1 MRGIRVVK
9 AIVFWLS
16 LLLTGATASAPSSP
30 VNLALAP
37 RTQISLPDSAQLSDS
52 QDWLSGH
59 SRLRVGTWMP
69 VQPPFVIA
77 AENQRFAGLTA
88 DYLSVLQQ
96 ALSLPVSVQRY
107 ADKRQALA
115 ALRQGEVDL
124 LADMRTGEDAGLAFS
139 LPYHADRAVLIHLS
153 AIAPGADDGLR
164 GKTLYYVGDQRLG
177 NKLKQRYH
185 AAAIFALPDYAA
197 ATAEII
203 KNPDAM
209 LWTSES
215 TAHNLMNR
223 QPSHSF
229 ALIPSD
235 VGGSQNRAFAT
246 LKSNTSLIAVIDNV
260 LQHLPLSGRLSIART
275 WGLEEKE
282 TDSTT
287 LALDA
292 QERKWVTGHPQLTV
306 LMVDSQG
313 PLTYPDENGNVGGF
327 TASLLQQIAG
337 RAGFSLKWEHLDSL
351 PEMRERLIRHPD
363 ALIAV
368 ADASVPPIK
377 NIIYSQPYL
386 TDGWVLVTRKSSDFS
401 SLDDMKGKR
410 VAVYTGSY
418 FLPELRRR
426 YPQVTFVEHQLSL
439 ETVFSLWAHSLDG
452 AIVPRTAADYFEK
465 TSLGRPF
472 RVAGSLS
479 LPPLRIAMASGEQ
492 NRPLISIINRELMA
506 YPPQALYSHLSGW
519 QVRHAHDV
527 LNRWS
532 RYRDVLIVAA
542 LVLLLIAA
550 AAVWRNRFLKRNLL
564 EMQRLQAA
572 LLQAR
577 ERADHANNAK
587 SLFLSQMSHEI
598 RTPMNALTGLLELE
612 LLGHTSPEQGKKNL
626 TVAYESARSL
636 MLLVGD
642 ILDMA
647 KIESGTLQVKH
658 APVALTDVV
667 NNCVALFRSA
677 SEAKGIVLS
686 VEFSVKHQVVL
697 FDSVMF
703 RQIISN
709 LLSNAIK
716 FTPAEGE
723 IEVSLYEGG
732 QGHPD
737 EAEFAL
743 EVCDSGIGLTPAQQQ
758 AVFEPFVQVDEAQ
771 PVQKGTGLGLSI
783 CRQLSELLGGS
794 LIVESEPGAGATFI
808 FRFRAKPAVGQVHQ
822 AATPVQA
829 RSDAR
834 HILVIDDHAPNRLL
848 LSQQLE
854 SAGHSCVVAESA
866 QQGLEA
872 WKDTRTPFSLIITD
886 CNMPGMS
893 GFAFTERLRA
903 LERQNGQPP
912 VDVIGFTAM
921 AEQGVRERAL
931 EAGMTDCMFKP
942 LNLQQLLGHIEK
954 NAAPTLPDVAQSLPL
969 SRLLHL
975 APAGSAALSSLIHTV
990 IGQNDH
996 DLTQLRE
1003 ASTIGDVTAIGTAAH
1018 SLLNTAKML
1027 GMNELET
1034 HCRAIEQDAHC
1045 TSSEQTSLHISTCI
1059 RIVKALESE
1068 LHEYLRAE
1076 RADSCKN
1083 R

>member
-1 MRGIRVVK
+1 MVK
-9 AIVFWLS
+9 ATVFWFS
-16 LLLTGATASAPSSP
+16 LLLTLTAVSAPVSP

-37 RTQISLPDSAQLSDS
+37 RTQIALPDNEEISDS
-52 QDWLSGH
+52 QAWLSEH
-59 SRLRVGTWMP
+59 SSLRVGTWMP
-69 VQPPFVIA
+69 VQPPFAIA
-77 AENQRFAGLTA
+77 AGNQRFAGLTA

-107 ADKRQALA
+107 PDKQQALA
-115 ALRQGEVDL
+115 ALRQGKEDL
-124 LADMRTGEDAGLAFS
+124 LADMRTGESGGLAFS

-164 GKTLYYVGDQRLG
+164 GKTLYYVGDERLG
-177 NKLKQRYH
+177 DRLKQHYR
-185 AAAIFALPDYAA
+185 AATIIALPDYAA
-197 ATAEII
+197 AADEII
-203 KNPDAM
+203 KNPDAL

-223 QPSHSF
+223 QRSYSF
-229 ALIPSD
+229 SLIPSD
-235 VGGSQNRAFAT
+235 VGGSQNRAFAA
-246 LKSNTSLIAVIDNV
+246 LESNTSLISAVDNV
-260 LQHLPLSGRLSIART
+260 LQRLPLSARLSIART

-282 TDSTT
+282 ADTT
-287 LALDA
+287 RLALDG
-292 QERKWVTGHPQLTV
+292 QEQKWVSSHPELTV

-313 PLTYPDENGNVGGF
+313 PLTYPDEDGDVRGF

-337 RAGFSLKWEHLDSL
+337 RAGFSLKWEHVDSV

-363 ALIAV
+363 ALMAV
-368 ADASVPPIK
+368 ADASVPAAE

-386 TDGWVLVTRKSSDFS
+386 TDGWVLVTRSSSNFS
-401 SLDDMKGKR
+401 SLDDMKGKS
-410 VAVYTGSY
+410 VAVFNGIY

-426 YPQVTFVEHQLSL
+426 YPQVTFIERQLSL
-439 ETVFSLWAHSLDG
+439 ETVFSLWVHSIDG
-452 AIVPRTAADYFEK
+452 AIIPRTAADYFEK
-465 TSLGRPF
+465 TSLARPF
-472 RVAGSLS
+472 RVAGSLP
-479 LPPLRIAMASGEQ
+479 LPPLRVAMATGEQ
-492 NRPLISIINRELMA
+492 NSPLISLINRELMT

-527 LNRWS
+527 VNRWS

-542 LVLLLIAA
+542 LMLLLIAA
-550 AAVWRNRFLKRNLL
+550 AFVWRNRFLKRNLL

-658 APVALTDVV
+658 APVVLTDVV
-667 NNCVALFRSA
+667 NNCIALFRSA

-686 VEFSVKHQVVL
+686 VEYSVKHKVVL

-723 IEVSLYEGG
+723 IEVSLYEGT
-732 QGHPD
+732 QGHPG

-771 PVQKGTGLGLSI
+771 PAQKGTGLGLSI

-808 FRFRAKPAVGQVHQ
+808 FRFRATPADGQEHP
-822 AATPVQA
+822 AASPVQV

-866 QQGLEA
+866 LQGLEA
-872 WKDTRTPFSLIITD
+872 WKHTRTPFSLIITD

-903 LERQNGQPP
+903 LESENSLPP

-931 EAGMTDCMFKP
+931 AAGMTDCMFKP
-942 LNLQQLLGHIEK
+942 LNLQQLLGHVEK
-954 NAAPTLPDVAQSLPL
+954 KASPAPVDIAPSPAL
-969 SRLLHL
+969 SRLTDL
-975 APAGSAALSSLIHTV
+975 APAGSAALHSLVLTV
-990 IGQNDH
+990 IGQNND
-996 DLTQLRE
+996 DLSQLRE
-1003 ASTIGDVTAIGTAAH
+1003 ALTSGDVTGISTAAH

-1027 GMNELET
+1027 GMNEFEA
-1034 HCRAIEQDAHC
+1034 HCRAIEQDARNA
-1045 TSSEQTSLHISTCI
+1045 SSEPVASHISACI
-1059 RIVKALESE
+1059 RIVKELETE
-1068 LHEYLRAE
+1068 LHAYLSAE
-1076 RADSCKN
+1076 KADSYQN
-1083 R
+1083 